1 MTSSTEISDRL
12 SKCFSSVIHDV
23 MRDDGFKKFV
33 LNPNIRPNK
42 EKHKIAGQI
51 FTIEGQ
57 ADNSFSHH
65 ETLLAWTGLLSKAP
79 SDKVLICQPNDN
91 NIALMGELSAE
102 TLQKKNIRGYIA
114 DGGCRDLEFI
124 NKIDFPVWSKF
135 YTPKDVVAYWKP
147 TTFEQTI
154 KIEDVEI
161 HNGDYVMA
169 DIDGVVIIP
178 QAKVIE
184 ILEKS
189 EKLINTESQVRK
201 AIREGMDPQEAYIK
215 YSVF

>member
-23 MRDDGFKKFV
+23 MRDDGFKNFV
-33 LNPNIRPNK
+33 LNPNIKPNK

-51 FTIEGQ
+51 FTIEGES
-57 ADNSFSHH
+57 NTSFSHH

-102 TLQKKNIRGYIA
+102 TLQRKNIRGYIA

-147 TTFEQTI
+147 TKFEETI
-154 KIEDVEI
+154 KIGDVLSLI
-161 HNGDYVMA
+161 H
-169 DIDGVVIIP
+169 I
-178 QAKVIE
+178 
-184 ILEKS
+184 S
-189 EKLINTESQVRK
+189 EPTR
-201 AIREGMDPQEAYIK
+201 PY
-215 YSVF
+215 

>member
-23 MRDDGFKKFV
+23 MRDDGFKNFV
-33 LNPNIRPNK
+33 LNPKIKSNK

-51 FTIEGQ
+51 FTIEGK

-102 TLQKKNIRGYIA
+102 TLQKKNIRVYIT
-114 DGGCRDLEFI
+114 DGGCSCLLYTSPSPRD
-124 NKIDFPVWSKF
+124 S
-135 YTPKDVVAYWKP
+135 
-147 TTFEQTI
+147 
-154 KIEDVEI
+154 
-161 HNGDYVMA
+161 
-169 DIDGVVIIP
+169 
-178 QAKVIE
+178 
-184 ILEKS
+184 
-189 EKLINTESQVRK
+189 
-201 AIREGMDPQEAYIK
+201 
-215 YSVF
+215 

>member
-23 MRDDGFKKFV
+23 MRDDGFKNFV
-33 LNPNIRPNK
+33 LNPNIKPNK

-51 FTIEGQ
+51 FTIEGES
-57 ADNSFSHH
+57 NTSFSHH

-79 SDKVLICQPNDN
+79 SDKVLICQPKDN

-147 TTFEQTI
+147 TKFEETI
-154 KIEDVEI
+154 KIGQKIQNFPESEI
-161 HNGDYVMA
+161 NIIGYTDTSNPLFTDKFLGRVQHLK
-169 DIDGVVIIP
+169 DI
-178 QAKVIE
+178 A
-184 ILEKS
+184 S
-189 EKLINTESQVRK
+189 
-201 AIREGMDPQEAYIK
+201 
-215 YSVF
+215 

>member
-23 MRDDGFKKFV
+23 MRDDGFKNFV
-33 LNPNIRPNK
+33 LNPNIKPNK

-51 FTIEGQ
+51 FTIEGES
-57 ADNSFSHH
+57 NTSFSHH

-102 TLQKKNIRGYIA
+102 TLQKKN
-114 DGGCRDLEFI
+114 
-124 NKIDFPVWSKF
+124 V
-135 YTPKDVVAYWKP
+135 
-147 TTFEQTI
+147 
-154 KIEDVEI
+154 
-161 HNGDYVMA
+161 
-169 DIDGVVIIP
+169 
-178 QAKVIE
+178 
-184 ILEKS
+184 LEKS

>member
-1 MTSSTEISDRL
+1 MSSKEISDRL

-23 MRDDGFKKFV
+23 MRDEGYKNFV
-33 LNPNIRPNK
+33 LNPKIKPNK

-51 FTIEGQ
+51 FTIEGE
-57 ADNSFSHH
+57 ASNNFSHH

-79 SDKVLICQPNDN
+79 ADKVLICQPNDN

-135 YTPKDVVAYWKP
+135 YTPKDIVGYWKP
-147 TTFEQTI
+147 TKFEETI
-154 KIEDVEI
+154 NIDEVVI
-161 HNGDYVMA
+161 RNGDYVIA

-178 QAKVIE
+178 ENNVE
-184 ILEKS
+184 DILQKS
-189 EKLINTESQVRK
+189 EKLINTESELRK
-201 AIREGMDPQEAYIK
+201 AIRDGMDPQEAYIK
-215 YSVF
+215 YNVF

>member
-1 MTSSTEISDRL
+1 
-12 SKCFSSVIHDV
+12 
-23 MRDDGFKKFV
+23 
-33 LNPNIRPNK
+33 
-42 EKHKIAGQI
+42 
-51 FTIEGQ
+51 
-57 ADNSFSHH
+57 
-65 ETLLAWTGLLSKAP
+65 
-79 SDKVLICQPNDN
+79 
-91 NIALMGELSAE
+91 MGELSAE

-147 TTFEQTI
+147 TKFEETI
-154 KIEDVEI
+154 KIGDVEI
-161 HNGDYVMA
+161 QNGDYVMA
-169 DIDGVVIIP
+169 DIDGIVIIP
-178 QAKVIE
+178 QEKVID

>member
-23 MRDDGFKKFV
+23 MRDDGFKNFV
-33 LNPNIRPNK
+33 LNPNIKPNK

-51 FTIEGQ
+51 FTIEGES
-57 ADNSFSHH
+57 NTSFSHH

-147 TTFEQTI
+147 TKFEETI
-154 KIEDVEI
+154 KIGDVEI
-161 HNGDYVMA
+161 HNGDYATVSYTHLTL
-169 DIDGVVIIP
+169 P
-178 QAKVIE
+178 
-184 ILEKS
+184 
-189 EKLINTESQVRK
+189 TK
-201 AIREGMDPQEAYIK
+201 A
-215 YSVF
+215 